1 MRDFFDFF
9 IRQYFILWLYV
20 FLLLMYTII
29 SLMER
34 EMIIMI
40 KTKLNLGPDE
50 FKVIREIS
58 LARPSIKKNRKILQ
72 IVCVIGAF
80 IMGIDTLTSFLDHSI
95 GNALISLACLIAFIW
110 FAKVGL
116 YYEQDL
122 IFKIIQNK
130 ALDNVKNGTI
140 EYIFDSDGVTTISEL
155 EYVTSKYKWDA
166 FQWWCVFKNYIYL
179 QTSTKKIVLVKK
191 SNLTPEDYESLI
203 SLLST
208 HVQQKEICN

>member
-1 MRDFFDFF
+1 
-9 IRQYFILWLYV
+9 
-20 FLLLMYTII
+20 
-29 SLMER
+29 MER

-110 FAKVGL
+110 CAKVGL

-130 ALDNVKNGTI
+130 SLDNLKNGTI
-140 EYIFDSDGVTTISEL
+140 EYIFDSDGVTTISEP
-155 EYVTSKYKWDA
+155 EYVTSKYKWDT

-208 HVQQKEICN
+208 HVQQKEICH

>member
-1 MRDFFDFF
+1 
-9 IRQYFILWLYV
+9 
-20 FLLLMYTII
+20 
-29 SLMER
+29 
-34 EMIIMI
+34 MI

-110 FAKVGL
+110 CAKVGL

-130 ALDNVKNGTI
+130 FLDNLK
-140 EYIFDSDGVTTISEL
+140 
-155 EYVTSKYKWDA
+155 KW
-166 FQWWCVFKNYIYL
+166 N
-179 QTSTKKIVLVKK
+179 
-191 SNLTPEDYESLI
+191 N
-203 SLLST
+203 
-208 HVQQKEICN
+208 

>member
-1 MRDFFDFF
+1 MFWF
-9 IRQYFILWLYV
+9 YV
-20 FLLLMYTII
+20 FLLLIYTII

-40 KTKLNLGPDE
+40 KTKSDFGPDE
-50 FKVIREIS
+50 FKVIREII
-58 LARPSIKKNRKILQ
+58 LAHPRLQKKRKIGQ
-72 IVCVIGAF
+72 MACVIAAF
-80 IMGIDTLTSFLDHSI
+80 LMVLFALGTFLDRFI
-95 GNALISLACLIAFIW
+95 LDCFLEYTLIFLAFAIFFIW
-110 FAKVGL
+110 FSKVGIYL
-116 YYEQDL
+116 EQDL
-122 IFKIIQNK
+122 VFKVIQNK
-130 ALDNVKNGTI
+130 TFDNVKNGTI
-140 EYIFDSDGVTTISEL
+140 EYIFDSDGVTTIFEP

-208 HVQQKEICN
+208 HVQQKEICH

>member
-1 MRDFFDFF
+1 
-9 IRQYFILWLYV
+9 
-20 FLLLMYTII
+20 MYTII

-50 FKVIREIS
+50 FKVIREII
-58 LARPSIKKNRKILQ
+58 LAHPKIQRSRKFCQ
-72 IVCVIGAF
+72 IVCIIGAI
-80 IMGIDTLTSFLDHSI
+80 IMGIDTLTSFLDHLT
-95 GNALISLACLIAFIW
+95 GNALISLVLVIIFIW
-110 FAKVGL
+110 GAKVGL

-130 ALDNVKNGTI
+130 SLDNLKNGTI
-140 EYIFDSDGVTTISEL
+140 EYIFDSDGVTTISEP

-179 QTSTKKIVLVKK
+179 QTFSKKMVLVKK

-208 HVQQKEICN
+208 HVQQKEICH

>member
-1 MRDFFDFF
+1 
-9 IRQYFILWLYV
+9 
-20 FLLLMYTII
+20 
-29 SLMER
+29 MER

-58 LARPSIKKNRKILQ
+58 FARPSIKKNRKILQ

-110 FAKVGL
+110 CAKVGL

-130 ALDNVKNGTI
+130 SLDNLKNGTI
-140 EYIFDSDGVTTISEL
+140 EYIFDSDGVTTISEP

-166 FQWWCVFKNYIYL
+166 FQRWCVFKNYIYL

-208 HVQQKEICN
+208 HVQQKEICH